1 MSDFGPVT
9 KHIQNY
15 VKDLYRREDRAA
27 REAADAASKSDEV
40 KAKLDSAI
48 ALLTDLGAEIPEK
61 DTYASEFTYVDFEE
75 LEEDDEF

>member
-1 MSDFGPVT
+1 MPDFGPVT

-27 REAADAASKSDEV
+27 RAAADAAFKVDEV

-61 DTYASEFTYVDFEE
+61 DVHNSEFGFVEIDDFEE
-75 LEEDDEF
+75 DEF